1 MAAGGLLS
9 GAANAYTPAGPQ
21 GYAKGSAM
29 LIDIRLKRLFFA
41 WPLLGLL
48 ALSGPATAQFF
59 RQAPETRPQMQMSFA
74 PLVKQ
79 TAPAVV
85 NVYGARREQRQRNA
99 FFDDP
104 LFREF
109 FGGGP
114 GRERVQQ
121 SVGSGVIVG
130 AEGLVVTNHH
140 VVEGMNE
147 LKVALSDRRE
157 FDADVILRDPR
168 TDLAVLRLK
177 NGDGR
182 FAALPLGD
190 SDLVEV
196 GDLVLALGNPFG
208 VGQTVTSGI
217 VSALARTQ
225 VGVSDYQFFIQTDA
239 AINPGNSGGALVD
252 MQGRLIGI
260 NTAIFS
266 RSGGSHGIGFAI
278 PANMVRTVIESARS
292 GGATVKRPWFGA
304 RLEVVDRDKSEAL
317 GLERPGGALVVSVV
331 ERGPAS
337 EAGLRTGDV
346 IVAVDGQ
353 EIADPDAFGFRFA
366 TKGLSGQTSL
376 AVVRDRR
383 RLVVPVRLQAAPET
397 RPRDTVQ
404 IAGRSP
410 LTGLSVANLSPALA
424 EELSL
429 EIGDEGVVVV
439 EVGPDTPAQALG
451 FQKGDVLL
459 GINGQKP
466 ATSREVER
474 LTRERSYLWRLQIG
488 RGGQVFTQVVRG

>member
-1 MAAGGLLS
+1 MPSLTRLSQIVAVAAAL
-9 GAANAYTPAGPQ
+9 AAP
-21 GYAKGSAM
+21 
-29 LIDIRLKRLFFA
+29 A
-41 WPLLGLL
+41 WP
-48 ALSGPATAQFF
+48 AAAQFF
-59 RQAPETRPQMQMSFA
+59 RQAPESRPQMQMSFA

-85 NVYGARREQRQRNA
+85 NVYGARREQRPRNA

-140 VVEGMNE
+140 VIEGMNE
-147 LKVALSDRRE
+147 LKVALADRRE
-157 FDADVILRDPR
+157 FDADVVLRDPR
-168 TDLAVLRLK
+168 TDLAVLRIR

-182 FAALPLGD
+182 FTALPVGD
-190 SDLVEV
+190 SDALEV

-217 VSALARTQ
+217 ISALARTQ

-239 AINPGNSGGALVD
+239 AINPGNSGGALID

-278 PANMVRTVIESARS
+278 PAAMVKIVVDSARG

-304 RLEVVDRDKSEAL
+304 RLEPVDRDKSEAL

-331 ERGPAS
+331 EKGPAAQ
-337 EAGLRTGDV
+337 AGLRTGDV
-346 IVAVDGQ
+346 IMAVDGQ
-353 EIADPDAFGFRFA
+353 EIVDPDAFGFRFA
-366 TKGLSGQTSL
+366 TRGLSGQSSL
-376 AVVRDRR
+376 TVIRDRK

-397 RPRDTVQ
+397 RPRDPVTLG
-404 IAGRSP
+404 GRSP
-410 LTGLSVANLSPALA
+410 LTGLTVANLSPALA

-429 EIGDEGVVVV
+429 EISDEGVVVLDA
-439 EVGPDTPAQALG
+439 EAGSPAQQFG
-451 FQKGDVLL
+451 FQKGDILL
-459 GINGQKP
+459 AINGQKP
-466 ATSREVER
+466 ASSREADR
-474 LTRERSYLWRLQIG
+474 LARERPYLWRLQIG
-488 RGGQVFTQVVRG
+488 RGGQVFTQVVRGG